1 MAVTTFS
8 SREFNQYVSEAKKA
22 AESGPVFITDRGKP
36 ALASSTAVENAAAAE
51 YQDKNDDDEQSLGGH
66 AVIVSGRRPDY
77 CRIADSSG
85 QA

>member
-1 MAVTTFS
+1 MIAATALVHGMTVVT
-8 SREFNQYVSEAKKA
+8 RN
-22 AESGPVFITDRGKP
+22 
-36 ALASSTAVENAAAAE
+36 LASSTAVENAAAAE